1 MNGTAAKLISSFA
14 AKEAVNTRPLKRMY
28 YKRTGKERAQMRRDM
43 QKGVDGKP
51 NQLSRAIQVVKNKI
65 AAAKSKLMSNTQIHK
80 PSRRELKKLMEK
92 IQR

>member
-28 YKRTGKERAQMRRDM
+28 YKRTGKQRAQMRRDM
-43 QKGVDGKP
+43 QKGIDGKP

-65 AAAKSKLMSNTQIHK
+65 AAAKSKLMDKPKIHK
-80 PSRRELKKLMEK
+80 PSRRDMKKFMEK
-92 IQR
+92 IQK